1 MPNQGAFK
9 EEEMEGVKREKKERK
24 GVEEDLG
31 DAGVVG
37 EGELLQPGELGEGG
51 HLGQL
56 LQLDRGVTS
65 MFSKSSM
72 ERHS

>member
-9 EEEMEGVKREKKERK
+9 EEEMEGVKREKERK

-37 EGELLQPGELGEGG
+37 EGELLQPGELGEG
-51 HLGQL
+51 
-56 LQLDRGVTS
+56 
-65 MFSKSSM
+65 
-72 ERHS
+72 